1 LHLVWSEE
9 IEMKRHALALAV
21 FLLAPPLARACD
33 PDELNAHLTTVC
45 RAALDPAMAAIGP
58 LRVHAS
64 VEEDRAIAAALAR
77 ATEACDTGDPAIG
90 AAEAV
95 RLARLAGRIEAR
107 TGLLPAL

>member
-1 LHLVWSEE
+1 MQRNVIPVVVLG
-9 IEMKRHALALAV
+9 AA

-33 PDELNAHLTTVC
+33 PYELNAHLTTVC
-45 RAALDPAMAAIGP
+45 RAALDPAAAAIAP

-64 VEEDRAIAAALAR
+64 AAEDAAIGVALAR
-77 ATEACDTGDPAIG
+77 AVEACDTGDPALG

-107 TGLLPAL
+107 TGTLLEL